1 MIKEPY
7 LLTFDV
13 KKNEKPG
20 VLVPINDYEL
30 DMNIRRIF
38 YIYGFTEN
46 VDINNRGY
54 HAHET
59 TKQVL
64 INVSGSVRVVTK
76 SANSTTEKVFNLD
89 KPNQGLVVPPHNFI
103 KMESFSQDAIF
114 LVLCDTV
121 FSEDIYIYD
130 DNNASK

>member
-7 LLTFDV
+7 LINFEI

-20 VLVPINDYEL
+20 VLVPINDFEL
-30 DMNIRRIF
+30 DMNIKRVF
-38 YIYGFTEN
+38 YIYGFNEN
-46 VDINNRGY
+46 IESNNRGY

-64 INVSGSVRVVTK
+64 INISGRVDIITK
-76 SANSTTEKVFNLD
+76 CANSENEKIFILD
-89 KPNQGLVVPPHNFI
+89 KPNIGLVVPPHNFI
-103 KMESFSQDAIF
+103 KMEKFSKDAIF

-121 FSEDIYIYD
+121 FSEDIYIYET
-130 DNNASK
+130 NI

>member
-1 MIKEPY
+1 MIQEPY
-7 LLTFDV
+7 LVTFEI

-20 VLVPINDYEL
+20 VLVPINDFEL
-30 DMNIRRIF
+30 DMNIKRIF

-46 VDINNRGY
+46 VEQNNRGY

-64 INVSGSVRVVTK
+64 ININGSVNIITK
-76 SANSTTEKVFNLD
+76 CAGIETEKTFILD
-89 KPNQGLVVPPHNFI
+89 KPNMALIVPPHNFI
-103 KMESFSQDAIF
+103 RMDNFSQDAIF

-130 DNNASK
+130 EK